1 MPDENTTTIID
12 EEGRSQEIKE
22 SIYSMENLLDQAY
35 DFKRLK
41 RGDVAEGIIVQVSP
55 GEVLVDVGAKSEGII
70 SNREVERLG
79 PEFLAQLNVG
89 DDVLVYVVTP
99 EDRNGNII
107 LSFSRAQLERD
118 WRRAEKMFEAGE
130 IFEGTVAG
138 YNKGGLIVRLGKVR
152 GFVPASQ
159 LTMRRKR
166 SQDESLSGEEKRAE
180 LVGQT
185 LQLKII
191 ELDRERNRL
200 ILSERAAMRE
210 WRRQQKAQLLTE
222 LREGDIRRGEVISLC
237 DFGAF
242 VDLGGADGLIHLS
255 ELSWRRVAHPN
266 EVLKV
271 GDEVE
276 VYVLNV
282 DRERR
287 RIGLSFKRLQPD
299 PWTQAVNKYTEGQLV
314 EGTVTKLVKFGAF
327 ARLADDDIEGLIHVS
342 ELNDQHVTHPKEVV
356 KEGDT
361 LTLRVIRVDVQRRRI
376 GLSLKQV
383 TSKEY
388 AESDWQA
395 EYEASLTEEEPEG
408 LEYLEEQEEL
418 AASAAEET
426 EEAVEEAVLE
436 ADLEREDLPAEPEVE
451 DVPATPVAEETEEAI
466 EEAVPEADLE
476 REDLPTEP
484 EVEDVPATPV
494 AEETEEAVEEA
505 VPEADFEDE
514 DPVAGPEAEDIPTAP
529 DSEPVTVDCLAT
541 GSAPLVMDQMAV

>member
-451 DVPATPVAEETEEAI
+451 DVPATPVAEETEEA
-466 EEAVPEADLE
+466 
-476 REDLPTEP
+476 
-484 EVEDVPATPV
+484 
-494 AEETEEAVEEA
+494 VEEA